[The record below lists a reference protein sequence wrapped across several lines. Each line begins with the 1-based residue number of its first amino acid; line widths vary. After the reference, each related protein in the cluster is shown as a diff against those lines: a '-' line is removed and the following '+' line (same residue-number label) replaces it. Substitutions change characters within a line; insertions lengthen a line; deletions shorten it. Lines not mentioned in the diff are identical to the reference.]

1 MFDIGIKPEFRRFG
15 FILVENVQNF
25 FLSSLNNQILHVKT
39 WTQTNK
45 M

>member
-15 FILVENVQNF
+15 FILVENVQEF
-25 FLSSLNNQILHVKT
+25 FLSSLNNQISHVKM
-39 WTQTNK
+39 WTQINE